1 MKRIYQNATKTITDK
16 MAGILL
22 LSLLATPPLV
32 HAQHNRFQINSPAP
46 SRPAP
51 AIERPEPRESRPEP
65 RESRPEPRE
74 SRPEPRESRPAQA
87 ESRHVA
93 DEPRPTPKA
102 HSPEPPTT
110 RPAVNTNKSVQRQTE
125 PASSGS
131 LRAMSSTSNN
141 DARAKVTSVQDPAR
155 RVTVSAGP
163 HNVRMAE
170 SRRADGTRL
179 VTAGRSRGFVEHPIA
194 NRPGYVARTY
204 VANGRSY
211 VQVYRAYSFHG
222 FAYYRFVPAVYYR
235 PLFYQ
240 WVFNPWPAPIYF
252 AWGWNVAPWYG
263 YYGFYFTPAPIYPT
277 PALWLTDY
285 VLAENLRQ
293 AYENQQQNGE
303 LPPPPPEGQAVALS
317 PEVKQAIAEEVRQQ
331 LVAEQAAAAAGDAT
345 KDSSPLGSAE
355 AVPPA
360 LNPTQRIFVV
370 STNLNVQV
378 GGQVCAL
385 TPGDIILHT
394 ADTIGV
400 DGKVGVSVLSSK
412 PGDCAINASSAIDVV
427 TLQEM
432 HNQFR
437 AQIDSGLSILAA
449 NQGKGGLPKGPD
461 AKPHSATKD
470 WAKADGKAESEL
482 RQQQQDVDQAET
494 QQLADGG
501 LQNR

>member
-1 MKRIYQNATKTITDK
+1 MKRFYQNTTKTTNK
-16 MAGILL
+16 VARILM
-22 LSLLATPPLV
+22 LSLLTTPALM
-32 HAQHNRFQINSPAP
+32 HAQHNRFQISSPAP
-46 SRPAP
+46 APIRPAP
-51 AIERPEPRESRPEP
+51 AVERPEPRESRPEP
-65 RESRPEPRE
+65 RENRPAASE
-74 SRPEPRESRPAQA
+74 SRPVA
-87 ESRHVA
+87 E
-93 DEPRPTPKA
+93 EPRPTPRA
-102 HSPEPPTT
+102 HNPEPPPS
-110 RPAVNTNKSVQRQTE
+110 RPAVNINKPVQRETE
-125 PASSGS
+125 PATSVSR
-131 LRAMSSTSNN
+131 RATSSTSNI
-141 DARAKVTSVQDPAR
+141 DARPRVTSVQDPAR
-155 RVTVSAGP
+155 RITVSPGV
-163 HNVRMAE
+163 HNVRVAE
-170 SRRADGTRL
+170 SRRADGTRV
-179 VTAGRSRGFVEHPIA
+179 VTAGRSRGYIEHPIA
-194 NRPGYVARTY
+194 ARPGYVARTY
-204 VANGRSY
+204 VASGRSF
-211 VQVYRAYSFHG
+211 VRVYRAYSFRG

-235 PLFYQ
+235 PVFYE

-285 VLAENLRQ
+285 LLAENLKQ
-293 AYENQQQNGE
+293 AYENQQQSGE

-331 LVAEQAAAAAGDAT
+331 LVAEQAAAAGDAT
-345 KDSSPLGSAE
+345 KDQSQMGSAE
-355 AVPPA
+355 AAPPA
-360 LNPTQRIFVV
+360 LDPTQRIFVV

-385 TPGDIILHT
+385 TPGDIILR
-394 ADTIGV
+394 AVDTIGV

-412 PGDCAINASSAIDVV
+412 PGDCAINASSVIDVA

-437 AQIDSGLSILAA
+437 EQIDSGLSILAA
-449 NQGKGGLPKGPD
+449 NQGKGGLPKGPG

-482 RQQQQDVDQAET
+482 MKQQQEVDQAET